1 MMNLHE
7 QYRKDGSNDA
17 NHSAKQNMAEVD
29 MELRCCLCEHP
40 DGTKWDSRQCTEDHQ
55 AQCTS
60 AHSIG
65 CYLHV
70 HVNTACMGASAV
82 ELFEQKAR
90 CDTVHDCLNSCSSK
104 DAVQNVLMQG
114 CTS

>member
-1 MMNLHE
+1 MNLHE

-65 CYLHV
+65 RYLHV